1 MQEYQDEDCNKVG
14 IQLNSWEI
22 VSYPAMDRYGGV
34 RKDMD
39 PDALGV
45 NDDLTGE
52 VGAVAFGSNL
62 R

>member
-1 MQEYQDEDCNKVG
+1 
-14 IQLNSWEI
+14 
-22 VSYPAMDRYGGV
+22 MDRYGGV

-52 VGAVAFGSNL
+52 VGAVAFGSKLKVGNL
-62 R
+62 QSEIMAL